1 MGGSFSHSSR
11 KRENIIRSIVLEMVI
26 SNMATR
32 SRSKASVSA
41 PPTAPDAAML
51 AGFRA
56 LSDPLRLRVLESL
69 RTQELC
75 VCDLCSHLDVP
86 QSKLSFHLKVL
97 KEAGLL
103 QARQEGR
110 WMYYR
115 LNLSTLVELE
125 SYLSEYRRLSP
136 ILPARACQ
144 D

>member
-1 MGGSFSHSSR
+1 MAA
-11 KRENIIRSIVLEMVI
+11 RSQ
-26 SNMATR
+26 
-32 SRSKASVSA
+32 SKA
-41 PPTAPDAAML
+41 PTAVSPIASTEATL

-56 LSDPLRLRVLESL
+56 LSDPLRLQVLEAL
-69 RTQELC
+69 RTEELC
-75 VCDLCSHLDVP
+75 VCDLCSRLDVP

-115 LNLSTLVELE
+115 LNLSTLIELE
-125 SYLSEYRRLSP
+125 RYLSEYRRFSP
-136 ILPARACQ
+136 ILPARPCQ